1 MTPDRL
7 RAGIFLPPFHPNDE
21 DPTLALQRDF
31 ELVEWLDK
39 LGYDEAWIG
48 EHHSGGYE
56 IISSPELFIAAAA
69 ERTKRIRLGTGVVS
83 LPYHHPFM
91 VADRI
96 VQLDHQT
103 KGRCMFGVGP
113 GLLVSDAIMLGIQP
127 DQLRDRLA
135 ESLDVI
141 MRLLDGEVVTHKSDW
156 FELREGRLQLRPYTR
171 PRPHV
176 AIASAITPT
185 GGTLAGRYGLGL
197 LCVAASSPAGYDVL
211 DVNWT
216 IANKIAA
223 EHGQRMDA
231 GDLRL
236 LAPIHVAETREQAVA
251 NVQWGF
257 DKYLHYS
264 YSLRPEG
271 PIAIGLPTSITL
283 DNVEELNRTGK
294 ASIGTPDDA
303 VAMLERFWQKT
314 GGFGCILTLAHNWAN
329 FEATKSSYELFMRYV
344 MPKFAGRN
352 VAREGSL
359 GWIRNNR
366 DEFSGAGK
374 AAVMKVVNKYLADE
388 AGKAG
393 ATAAE

>member
-1 MTPDRL
+1 
-7 RAGIFLPPFHPNDE
+7 
-21 DPTLALQRDF
+21 
-31 ELVEWLDK
+31 
-39 LGYDEAWIG
+39 
-48 EHHSGGYE
+48 
-56 IISSPELFIAAAA
+56 
-69 ERTKRIRLGTGVVS
+69 
-83 LPYHHPFM
+83 
-91 VADRI
+91 
-96 VQLDHQT
+96 
-103 KGRCMFGVGP
+103 MFGVGP
-113 GLLVSDAIMLGIQP
+113 GLLVSDAIMLGIAP
-127 DQLRDRLA
+127 DLLRERLA

-141 MRLLDGEVVTHKSDW
+141 MRLLDGEVVTRKSDW

-211 DVNWT
+211 DVNWAV
-216 IANKIAA
+216 ANKVAA

-231 GDLRL
+231 RDLRL

-257 DKYLHYS
+257 EKFLRYS
-264 YSLRPEG
+264 YSLRAEG
-271 PIAIGLPTSITL
+271 PVVIGLPTAITL
-283 DNVEELNRTGK
+283 DNVEELNRAGK

-314 GGFGCILTLAHNWAN
+314 GGFGCMLTLAHNWAN
-329 FEATKSSYELFMRYV
+329 FEATRKSYELFMRYV

-352 VAREGSL
+352 VAREASL
-359 GWIRNNR
+359 GWIRENR

-374 AAVMKVVNKYLADE
+374 AAAMKVVNAYLAE
-388 AGKAG
+388 QAAKAKPE
-393 ATAAE
+393 AAE